1 MKAERIHVATDT
13 SYFSTLTYNL
23 WHALLYF
30 MRDTGRPE
38 TVSFTVKGQVVIPRW
53 IRREFEI
60 ENGTKAV
67 VQTTPGGIL
76 LKPITAAAIKRAR
89 GVLKRKPGEKP
100 FRQWWAEY
108 KKDEK
113 ALEEAKYSRLRS
125 R

>member
-1 MKAERIHVATDT
+1 MNHAATDT
-13 SYFSTLTYNL
+13 SYFSTLTYNF
-23 WHALLYF
+23 WQALLYF

-38 TVSFTVKGQVVIPRW
+38 TVSFTVKGQVVIPRR

-67 VQTTPGGIL
+67 VQTTPDGIL

-100 FRQWWAEY
+100 FRQWWTEY
-108 KKDEK
+108 KKEEK
-113 ALEEAKYSRLRS
+113 ALEEAKYARLRS